1 MIINILRYIKI
12 LKVTLAVVVLA
23 VASSLNAT
31 GGLRIALLGDSMT
44 WIGGDSCQ
52 NPAGWSHYLKES
64 GLADCIDVY
73 ARSGATWTNTSN
85 TKADTEFYSE
95 VLHDDNVI
103 YNQVL
108 RLIDRIKKG
117 PSKTPD
123 LIIVYA
129 GANDAWFANRR
140 PGIFNTQ
147 DSIARYTFQSPAG
160 DATTLQKSVA
170 LSCDLLK
177 ESFPD
182 SSIILVTPIE
192 MSKVS
197 PDITAKVSEII
208 EETAQSRGI
217 QTLRAD
223 RTVAI
228 RHSEESAT
236 PKYTTDGVHTNAA
249 GAYILSEFIIKHI
262 PTNLQQ

>member
-1 MIINILRYIKI
+1 MIINTLRHTEI
-12 LKVTLAVVVLA
+12 LKVTLAVVVLS
-23 VASSLNAT
+23 VASSLSST

-52 NPAGWSHYLKES
+52 NSTGWSHYLKES
-64 GLADCIDVY
+64 GLADCIDMY
-73 ARSGATWTNTSN
+73 ARSGCTWTNTSN

-108 RLIDRIKKG
+108 RLIDSVKKN

-129 GANDAWFANRR
+129 GANDAWFAARR
-140 PGIFNTQ
+140 PGTFHTQ

-170 LSCDLLK
+170 LSCDILK

-182 SSIILVTPIE
+182 SSILLVTPIE

-208 EETAQSRGI
+208 EKAAQSRGI
-217 QTLRAD
+217 KTLRAD
-223 RTVAI
+223 RAVAI
-228 RHSEESAT
+228 RHSEESVT
-236 PKYTTDGVHTNAA
+236 PKYTTDGVHTNVA
-249 GAYILSEFIIKHI
+249 GAYILSEFIIKQI
-262 PTNLQQ
+262 SYNLQQ